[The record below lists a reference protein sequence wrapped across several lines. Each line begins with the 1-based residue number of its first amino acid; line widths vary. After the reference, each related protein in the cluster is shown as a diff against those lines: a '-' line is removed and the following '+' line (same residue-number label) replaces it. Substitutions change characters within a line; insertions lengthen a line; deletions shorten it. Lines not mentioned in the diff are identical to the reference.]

1 MNARRTRAIPP
12 REILWR
18 LWQQLPLVLLL
29 VPLWM
34 VLWGEFSWLSLTSGL
49 VVAFFVSLVF
59 YLPPAELSGRINPL
73 WCLVFLGWFL
83 YEVVVG
89 SCHVA
94 WLAFRPKPLRGNSIV
109 AAPLVTRS
117 DLVMTFTSIVITLI
131 PGSVVI
137 EIDQDDAVLYLHAID
152 VANQDDAEVLRRKVL
167 AIERGI
173 VRAIGS
179 RADLAIIRG
188 ADPVAAPGEETR

>member
-1 MNARRTRAIPP
+1 MNARHARPAP
-12 REILWR
+12 RQMLWR
-18 LWQQLPLVLLL
+18 LWQQVPLLLLL

-49 VVAFFVSLVF
+49 VVAFFVSVVF
-59 YLPPAELSGRINPL
+59 YLPPAELSGRINPF

-83 YEVVVG
+83 YEVLVG
-89 SCHVA
+89 SAHVA
-94 WLAFRPKPLRGNSIV
+94 WLAVRPKPLRGNSV
-109 AAPLVTRS
+109 VEARLVTRS
-117 DLVMTFTSIVITLI
+117 DIVMTFTSIVITLI

-137 EIDQDDAVLYLHAID
+137 QTDQEESLLFLHAID
-152 VANQDDAEVLRRKVL
+152 VATEEDAAALRRKVG

-179 RADLAIIRG
+179 RADLAAIR
-188 ADPVAAPGEETR
+188 AARESEVIG

>member
-1 MNARRTRAIPP
+1 MNARRTRPAP
-12 REILWR
+12 REMLWR
-18 LWQQLPLVLLL
+18 LGQQLPLLLLL

-49 VVAFFVSLVF
+49 LVAFFVSIVF
-59 YLPPAELSGRINPL
+59 YLPPAELSGRVNPF

-94 WLAFRPKPLRGNSIV
+94 WLAVRPKPLRGNSV
-109 AAPLVTRS
+109 VEARLVTPS
-117 DLVMTFTSIVITLI
+117 DIVMTFTSIVITLI

-137 EIDQDDAVLYLHAID
+137 QTDQEESLLFLHAID
-152 VANQDDAEVLRRKVL
+152 VATEADAAALRRKVG
-167 AIERGI
+167 AIELGI

-179 RADLAIIRG
+179 RADLAAIR
-188 ADPVAAPGEETR
+188 AARESEVVA